1 MTTGTPTAARKK
13 SLSVRIKRF
22 LPIYLLM
29 AVPFVLMA
37 IYNYYPILLQLVL
50 SCKKYKL
57 MKGIWGS
64 EWVGLANFRQIFST
78 PTISR
83 IFINTI
89 RISVLRLLVGFL
101 PPIILSIMLFD
112 MSSNRY
118 SRISQ
123 SILYI
128 PHFFSWV
135 VVYGIV
141 MVLFQTDGYI
151 NNIRAFLGMERI
163 EFMMLKDCF
172 LPILLGSGLWKGLGW
187 STIIYLAALTG
198 ISPELY
204 EVAKIDGAGPI
215 KRILHVTLPGITSVV
230 VFQLTMSLGGLLG
243 AAGTEQILLFY
254 SPSNYSISD
263 VIGTWVYRQGL
274 SDMKYDLSAAVSVIE
289 STVGLTLV
297 LVSNALSRRI
307 AGVGIW

>member
-1 MTTGTPTAARKK
+1 MNNVAMAERRKTV
-13 SLSVRIKRF
+13 LRAKRY
-22 LPIYLLM
+22 LPIYLMMLI
-29 AVPFVLMA
+29 PFIYLA
-37 IYNYYPILLQLVL
+37 IYRYYPILLQFVL
-50 SCKKYKL
+50 SFKNYQIKG
-57 MKGIWGS
+57 GIWGS
-64 EWVGLANFRQIFST
+64 KWCGWENFINIFNT

-83 IFINTI
+83 IFGNTF
-89 RISVLRLLVGFL
+89 RIALLRLVIGFF

-112 MSSNRY
+112 MTNERFR
-118 SRISQ
+118 RISQ

-135 VVYGIV
+135 VIYGIV
-141 MVLFQTDGYI
+141 LVLFQKEGYI
-151 NNIRAFLGMERI
+151 NGVRAAMGLPAKEYL
-163 EFMMLKDCF
+163 MLKEYF
-172 LPILLGSGLWKGLGW
+172 LPLLIGTGLWKELGW

-198 ISPELY
+198 INPELY

-215 KRILHVTLPGITSVV
+215 RRIVAITLPGILPVI
-230 VFQLTMSLGGLLG
+230 VFVLTMNLGSLLS

-274 SDMKYDLSAAVSVIE
+274 GSMKYGLSAAVSVIE
-289 STVGLTLV
+289 STVGLALV
-297 LVSNALSRRI
+297 LLCNKLAIRL

>member
-1 MTTGTPTAARKK
+1 MLRA
-13 SLSVRIKRF
+13 KRY
-22 LPIYLLM
+22 LPIYLMMLI
-29 AVPFVLMA
+29 PFIYLA
-37 IYNYYPILLQLVL
+37 IYRYYPILLQFVL
-50 SCKKYKL
+50 SFKNYKI
-57 MKGIWGS
+57 KGGIWGS
-64 EWVGLANFRQIFST
+64 KWCGWENFINIFNT

-83 IFINTI
+83 IFGNTF
-89 RISVLRLLVGFL
+89 RIALLRLVIGFF

-112 MSSNRY
+112 MTNERFR
-118 SRISQ
+118 RISQ

-135 VVYGIV
+135 VIYGIV
-141 MVLFQTDGYI
+141 LVLFQKEGYI
-151 NNIRAFLGMERI
+151 NGVRAAMGLPAKEYL
-163 EFMMLKDCF
+163 MLKEYF
-172 LPILLGSGLWKGLGW
+172 LPLLIGTGLWKELGW

-198 ISPELY
+198 INPELY

-215 KRILHVTLPGITSVV
+215 RRIVAITLPGILPVI
-230 VFQLTMSLGGLLG
+230 VFVLTMNLGSLLS

-274 SDMKYDLSAAVSVIE
+274 GSMKYGLSAAVSVIE
-289 STVGLTLV
+289 STVGLALV
-297 LVSNALSRRI
+297 LLCNRLAIRL

>member
-1 MTTGTPTAARKK
+1 MNNVAMAERRKTV
-13 SLSVRIKRF
+13 LRAKRY
-22 LPIYLLM
+22 LPIYLMMLI
-29 AVPFVLMA
+29 PFIYLA
-37 IYNYYPILLQLVL
+37 IYRYYPILLQFVL
-50 SCKKYKL
+50 SFKNYKI
-57 MKGIWGS
+57 KGGIWGS
-64 EWVGLANFRQIFST
+64 KWCGWENFINIFNT

-83 IFINTI
+83 IFGNTF
-89 RISVLRLLVGFL
+89 RIALLRLVIGFF

-112 MSSNRY
+112 MTNERFR
-118 SRISQ
+118 RISQ

-135 VVYGIV
+135 VIYGIV
-141 MVLFQTDGYI
+141 LVLFQKEGYI
-151 NNIRAFLGMERI
+151 NGVRAAMGLPAKEYL
-163 EFMMLKDCF
+163 MLKEYF
-172 LPILLGSGLWKGLGW
+172 LPLLIGTGLWKELGW

-198 ISPELY
+198 INPELY

-215 KRILHVTLPGITSVV
+215 RRIVAITLPGILPVI
-230 VFQLTMSLGGLLG
+230 VFVLTMNLGSLLS

-274 SDMKYDLSAAVSVIE
+274 GSMKYGLSAAVSVIE
-289 STVGLTLV
+289 STVGLALV
-297 LVSNALSRRI
+297 LLCNRLAIRL